1 MREGGEKE
9 WKERDGALYHVSL
22 RIVSILAHKTL
33 VAIAQKGDSVWVPRL
48 FCKAQRRRMSEIQ
61 EEEEVTAAI
70 MRRVRVLKPGEQSG
84 CLMRWKCSGWPRE
97 PGMGFSLW
105 KSSISNEWR
114 LAGYAGLSC
123 VVCRAA
129 LECTASKWL
138 AFSYELLVRVRGKS
152 SPYVRQVNGSR
163 RVHIPHLGHMTNSGR
178 NLQHSLFAKT
188 RTCAPAVEFNLRQFQ
203 YNLLPL
209 DSKALIKI

>member
-1 MREGGEKE
+1 MSGASVVINHVDKESPPVNKLCQALGHHVPHAFANMYLTPPNSQAVHPHSDDRDVLLLQVWGEKE

-70 MRRVRVLKPGEQSG
+70 MRRVRVLKPGEQRG
-84 CLMRWKCSGWPRE
+84 CLMRWKCSGWPRV

-114 LAGYAGLSC
+114 LGG
-123 VVCRAA
+123 
-129 LECTASKWL
+129 
-138 AFSYELLVRVRGKS
+138 
-152 SPYVRQVNGSR
+152 
-163 RVHIPHLGHMTNSGR
+163 
-178 NLQHSLFAKT
+178 
-188 RTCAPAVEFNLRQFQ
+188 
-203 YNLLPL
+203 
-209 DSKALIKI
+209 